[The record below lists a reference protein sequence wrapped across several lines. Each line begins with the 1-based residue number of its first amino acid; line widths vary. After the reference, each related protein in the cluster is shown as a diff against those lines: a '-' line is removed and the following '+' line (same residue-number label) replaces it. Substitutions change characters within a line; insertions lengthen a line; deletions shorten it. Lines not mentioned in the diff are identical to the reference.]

1 MTAQARLGRQDGCAP
16 TAVLTHVNLTWI
28 EKKHEDWIRFG
39 RQSADTIIDR
49 RRRTVSFAS
58 GTIFAFVRWQA
69 NDFGTVCS
77 NIDIVRAVGAGE
89 AYATLACVTP
99 GGERLL
105 NVHGWPKVLQ
115 VLRAIDVV
123 EALGIDAGDAA
134 PDHWCHVHNRLS
146 AGYTPRAYTPARH
159 KAWLARQA
167 VQAVMS

>member
-1 MTAQARLGRQDGCAP
+1 VTAQARLGRQGGCAP
-16 TAVLTHVNLTWI
+16 TTVLTHVNLTWI
-28 EKKHEDWIRFG
+28 EKKHENWIRFG
-39 RQSADTIIDR
+39 APCSDKIIDR

-77 NIDIVRAVGAGE
+77 NINIVRAVGAGE
-89 AYATLACVTP
+89 AYATLPCVQP

-105 NVHGWPKVLQ
+105 AIHGWPKVLQ

-146 AGYTPRAYTPARH
+146 AGQTPRAYTLARH
-159 KAWLARQA
+159 TAWLARQA
-167 VQAVMS
+167 VMS

>member
-1 MTAQARLGRQDGCAP
+1 MTAQARLGRQGGYASS
-16 TAVLTHVNLTWI
+16 TILTHVNLTWI

-39 RQSADTIIDR
+39 RQGADTIIDR

-58 GTIFAFVRWQA
+58 GTIIAFVRWQA

-89 AYATLACVTP
+89 AYATLACVTL

-105 NVHGWPKVLQ
+105 HIHGWPKVLQ

-146 AGYTPRAYTPARH
+146 AGQTPRAYTLARH

-167 VQAVMS
+167 VMS